1 MTYIELPIRAKRAKY
16 IIFMIV
22 FCVYYSYFAYLKAV
36 IYTHIDNNY
45 RHMDTK
51 TISAKA
57 AAAII
62 LIAAIV
68 MIIPAAPAFSQ
79 TTDSGIS
86 GENGSTVKKT
96 LRIGYF
102 PNINHAQAVIGLG
115 NGTFQK
121 ALGNNVDVK
130 TFIFNAGPSAM
141 EALFAKQVDVTY
153 VGPNPAINAYV
164 VSQGKDLRIISGAS
178 SGGAVFVVR
187 NDSEIQTTK
196 DFANKKFASPQL
208 GNTQDVALR
217 KYLLDNGY
225 KTKENGGN
233 VEVVPAKPSDILT
246 LMLKK
251 DIDGAWVPEPWG
263 ERLIK
268 EANARLFI
276 DERDLWPPNGQFV
289 TGHIVA
295 RTDYLQNNPDIIKK
309 LLAAHVDETLWI
321 NSHKEEAIKAFNV
334 ELKKITGQIIPED
347 QLRGALAKLELTYDP
362 IKLSLFQSANSAFD
376 IGFLGKTRPDLSG
389 IYDLK
394 LLDEVLSE
402 KGLPAIETGGQEQT
416 GIDSVL

>member
-1 MTYIELPIRAKRAKY
+1 MNAKGKL
-16 IIFMIV
+16 IISAGIIV
-22 FCVYYSYFAYLKAV
+22 AV
-36 IYTHIDNNY
+36 ILSSIFY
-45 RHMDTK
+45 
-51 TISAKA
+51 S
-57 AAAII
+57 
-62 LIAAIV
+62 
-68 MIIPAAPAFSQ
+68 
-79 TTDSGIS
+79 DSSSLFVGS
-86 GENGSTVKKT
+86 VNGSTRNST
-96 LRIGYF
+96 SSQILRIGYF

-121 ALGNNVDVK
+121 ALGDNVEVK

-141 EALFAKQVDVTY
+141 EALFAKQVDITY

-187 NDSEIQTTK
+187 NDSGIQSTK

-233 VEVVPAKPSDILT
+233 VEVVAAKPSDILT

-263 ERLIK
+263 ERLMK
-268 EANARLFI
+268 EANARLFL
-276 DERDLWPPNGQFV
+276 DERDLWPPKGQFV
-289 TGHIVA
+289 TSNIVA
-295 RTDYLQNNPDIIKK
+295 RTDYLQNNPDVIKK
-309 LLAAHVDETLWI
+309 LLAAHVDETEWI
-321 NSHKEEAIKAFNV
+321 NSHKEEGIKAFNV
-334 ELKKITGQIIPED
+334 ELKKLTGQVIPED
-347 QLRGALAKLELTYDP
+347 QLIEALSRMELTYDP
-362 IKLSLFQSANSAFD
+362 IKLSLFKSANSAFD

-402 KGLPAIETGGQEQT
+402 KGIPTIEAGGGQGQT
-416 GIDSVL
+416 GIDSIL

>member
-1 MTYIELPIRAKRAKY
+1 M
-16 IIFMIV
+16 
-22 FCVYYSYFAYLKAV
+22 
-36 IYTHIDNNY
+36 H
-45 RHMDTK
+45 TK
-51 TISAKA
+51 TISAIT

-62 LIAAIV
+62 LVAAIV
-68 MIIPAAPAFSQ
+68 IPTTTPAFSQ
-79 TTDSGIS
+79 TTKSSIS
-86 GENGSTVKKT
+86 GEKGSVVKKT
-96 LRIGYF
+96 LKIGYF

-121 ALGNNVDVK
+121 DLGNNVEVK
-130 TFIFNAGPSAM
+130 TFVFNAGPSAM

-187 NDSEIQTTK
+187 NDSGIQSTK

-233 VEVVPAKPSDILT
+233 VEVVPAKNADILT

-251 DIDGAWVPEPWG
+251 EIDGAWVPEPWG

-268 EANARLFI
+268 EANARLFL
-276 DERDLWPPNGQFV
+276 DERDRWPPNGQFV

-295 RTDYLQNNPDIIKK
+295 RTDYLQNNPDVIKK
-309 LLAAHVDETLWI
+309 LLAAHVDETEWI

-334 ELKKITGQIIPED
+334 ELKKLTGQAIPED
-347 QLRGALAKLELTYDP
+347 QLRGSLARLELTYDP

-394 LLDEVLSE
+394 ILDEVLSE
-402 KGLPAIETGGQEQT
+402 KGLPTVGGGGGGQEQT